1 MEYVSLNGLVVP
13 YEEATIAVGDAG
25 LLHGVGLFETMRVH
39 HGKIFRLND
48 HVRRINASAKALDL
62 PVLVTAEFVESIL
75 PDLLSSN
82 NLDTGSGDARVR
94 LTVTPGDP
102 RPTAAT
108 PVTAAGATEVA
119 HPQVTFLLT
128 AAEFRPYPKEL
139 FEKGMSAIISGYK
152 ANPLSPLAGHKTTC
166 YFDRLIALRQAHAA
180 GCGEAFWFTTR
191 HETLTEGCISNVF
204 IVDQQGLLATPPL
217 LIAPEV
223 LGIPAASPN
232 VNGTPAASSA
242 PNLPLC
248 LPGVAR
254 KLMTELAM
262 QADILPHERLITID
276 DLLQAREVFI
286 TNSIMGVMP
295 IVRIERH
302 GVGDEKPGPITRQF
316 MEAYAKRLE
325 EECRG

>member
-1 MEYVSLNGLVVP
+1 MEYVSLNGLVIP
-13 YEEATIAVGDAG
+13 YDEASIAVGDTG

-39 HGKIFRLND
+39 HGRIFRMAD

-62 PVLVTAEFVESIL
+62 PVLVTAEYLETIL

-82 NLDTGSGDARVR
+82 NLDTPPGDARVR

-102 RPTAAT
+102 HPTNST
-108 PVTAAGATEVA
+108 PPAIAGATA
-119 HPQVTFLLT
+119 IPQPLVTFLLT
-128 AAEFRPYPKEL
+128 AAELRPYPKEL
-139 FEKGMSAIISGYK
+139 YEKGMSAIISSYK

-166 YFDRLIALRQAHAA
+166 YFDRLIALRQAHQA

-191 HETLTEGCISNVF
+191 HETLTEGSISNVF

-217 LIAPEV
+217 TISPQV
-223 LGIPAASPN
+223 LGLQPTPLSF
-232 VNGTPAASSA
+232 NGTPAAPA
-242 PNLPLC
+242 EPTLPLC

-254 KLMTELAM
+254 KLVTELAL

-276 DLLQAREVFI
+276 DLLKAREVFI

-316 MEAYAKRLE
+316 MEAYTKRLE